1 MAHLPVVQPGTLFT
15 SVSQIKT
22 FLLCPRRFEF
32 RYVRGLA
39 PAFIPVALAFGT
51 AFHSAL
57 ARFYSGMQSKKA
69 APELELLEQTFRD
82 SWAQQLKGKAPLQ
95 VDDDEDL
102 GAVIDLAVRMLRA
115 FYTYAAGTLVEV
127 EAIETPFTA
136 ELFDP
141 VNGEVLDETLV
152 GVLDLVLREGD
163 RRVIVE
169 HKTSAKKFSQE
180 QLDTDPQMSGYAFAA
195 NQLGWAD
202 TGLRYSIVTKT
213 KSPAVQVENVLRGP
227 LAENDFLRTV
237 VGVLRSIDAGVSY
250 PVRGWQ
256 CRSCPFAEPC
266 QTLGGSS

>member
-82 SWAQQLKGKAPLQ
+82 SWAQQLKGKVPLQ

-102 GAVIDLAVRMLRA
+102 GVVIDLAVRMLRA
-115 FYTYAAGTLVEV
+115 FYTYAAGTPVDV

-141 VNGEVLDETLV
+141 VSGEMLDETLV
-152 GVLDLVLREGD
+152 GVLDLVLREGE
-163 RRVIVE
+163 RRIIVE
-169 HKTSAKKFSQE
+169 HKTSAKKWALD
-180 QLDTDPQMSGYAFAA
+180 QLENDCQMSGYGFAA
-195 NQLGWAD
+195 KQLGWAD
-202 TGLRYSIVTKT
+202 VGLRYSIVTKT
-213 KSPAVQVENVLRGP
+213 KSPAVQVENVMRGP